1 MPGVCLS
8 LIEGPQR
15 LVIGLL
21 RAFQAP
27 NSRMRL
33 LTSTRHMFLS
43 VQDAP
48 KRSFPLYHC
57 SAVKLDAAAPTVPDA
72 EQAVKMVPEI
82 SVNLLKFGC
91 DISELDGDE
100 RNGAL
105 ANVKAHL
112 GEGMPR
118 LSDVSTRASPSPPPN
133 PCITGKRSLAKA
145 PSKGPLA
152 SSYWFPVRPQPLR
165 VLAING

>member
-118 LSDVSTRASPSPPPN
+118 LSDVSTRASPSPPPLHGSRTPASTN
-133 PCITGKRSLAKA
+133 A
-145 PSKGPLA
+145 SK
-152 SSYWFPVRPQPLR
+152 
-165 VLAING
+165 I

>member
-1 MPGVCLS
+1 VRAVSDSQHSQGANITGISLLMPGVCLS

-118 LSDVSTRASPSPPPN
+118 LSDVSTRASPSPPPLHGSRTPASTN
-133 PCITGKRSLAKA
+133 A
-145 PSKGPLA
+145 SK
-152 SSYWFPVRPQPLR
+152 
-165 VLAING
+165 I